1 MIDIDFEPEI
11 TLQYHKDKLLT
22 LDEDKPNLLLKFKN
36 GEGSSELLPNILN
49 NLFTSYNIRR
59 RIIIFDYNSS
69 TYNKLDNSINIV
81 KETNESIP
89 DLLNYVENDL
99 KERKILLDELNYT
112 SSFLCNTQLHR
123 AFLPVQ
129 IVFLFNIDN
138 VSNIKENISLFN
150 RFVKIL
156 SISKSLNYYF
166 IFAVSSNRNG
176 YEDKL
181 INHCKYLSI

>member
-49 NLFTSYNIRR
+49 NLFASYNIRR

-89 DLLNYVENDL
+89 DLLNYVEND
-99 KERKILLDELNYT
+99 
-112 SSFLCNTQLHR
+112 
-123 AFLPVQ
+123 
-129 IVFLFNIDN
+129 
-138 VSNIKENISLFN
+138 
-150 RFVKIL
+150 
-156 SISKSLNYYF
+156 
-166 IFAVSSNRNG
+166 
-176 YEDKL
+176 
-181 INHCKYLSI
+181 